1 MKVNVRET
9 AEGSRAGYW
18 QRFVST
24 GRVEDYLRYSRG
36 AGVQETIRGKSGA
49 DPYAGFYHSDGND
62 IETDA
67 YR

>member
-1 MKVNVRET
+1 MKVDGQET

-24 GRVEDYLRYSRG
+24 GRVEDYLRYSRS
-36 AGVQETIRGKSGA
+36 AGMQENRQGKSGA
-49 DPYAGFYHSDGND
+49 DPYAGFYHSDGNG

>member
-1 MKVNVRET
+1 MKVNMQET
-9 AEGSRAGYW
+9 AEGSRAMYW

-24 GRVEDYLRYSRG
+24 GRVEDYLRYSCG
-36 AGVQETIRGKSGA
+36 GGQQETVQGKSGA

-62 IETDA
+62 IEADA